1 METLELE
8 NEFQKL
14 IDELTK
20 LKTLSEQF
28 EENGKLTKESVDAAN
43 LAIRNSTSLIDH
55 TKSIFDEISNQ
66 LNNQHEKLSEL
77 RKELTHSVQQQ
88 NETSQKGFE
97 QHLEKL
103 DSIKDEMSSS
113 LDSFINLNNTTIG
126 KLGKDIENNIQNELT
141 TNLKP
146 IVTNLEKHTEYF
158 QSVENK
164 MNKQAR
170 DIEDNVQNNLTSNLK
185 PIVTNL
191 DKYPEYFQSLDKKMS
206 EQTKDFDSKANG
218 IEKLLQIFSDK
229 TTKLFTVQLLMSVI
243 IIVLLVLLLFHF

>member
-43 LAIRNSTSLIDH
+43 LAIKNSTSLIDH

-77 RKELTHSVQQQ
+77 RKELTISIQKH

-113 LDSFINLNNTTIG
+113 LDSFINLNKETIG
-126 KLGKDIENNIQNELT
+126 KLGKDIENNIQNELAS
-141 TNLKP
+141 NLNP
-146 IVTNLEKHTEYF
+146 IVTNLEKHPEYF
-158 QSVENK
+158 HSLESK

-170 DIEDNVQNNLTSNLK
+170 EIENNIQNKLATNLK
-185 PIVTNL
+185 PIVTDL
-191 DKYPEYFQSLDKKMS
+191 DKQPEYFQSLDKKLS
-206 EQTKDFDSKANG
+206 EQANDYDSQAKG
-218 IEKLLQIFSDK
+218 IEKFLQKFSDK
-229 TTKLFTVQLLMSVI
+229 TTKLFTVQLIISVI
-243 IIVLLVLLLFHF
+243 TLFLLVYIIFH